1 VQRLHLVNGF
11 MRNGYEEITVLLGE
25 AQQICLAGL
34 GKLLAS
40 DFRIVGTERDGSA
53 LLRAAVESRPDV
65 IVTDILLR
73 FLDAG
78 DAVRQIKEQCP
89 ATNIVIL
96 TDRRD
101 AWSARQ
107 SLEAGGSAYI
117 LKDDTPGEL
126 FSAIRAAA
134 RGQSG
139 IVSPL
144 LGDPGDPSEDQKVGI
159 LTPRQQQVLRL
170 LAEGRTQKE
179 IASIIDVS
187 ARTVEFHKY
196 ELMRRLA
203 VRSSAE
209 LMAVAAR
216 HGLIDIDE
224 SAVDFLHWKTDDGM

>member
-1 VQRLHLVNGF
+1 
-11 MRNGYEEITVLLGE
+11 MIKSEDITVLLGE
-25 AQQICLAGL
+25 AHQICLAGL
-34 GKLLAS
+34 SKLLAS
-40 DFRIVGTERDGSA
+40 DFRIVGTARDGTA
-53 LLRAAVESRPDV
+53 LLQAAASCQPKV

-73 FLDAG
+73 FLDGG
-78 DAVRQIKEQCP
+78 DAVRQIKQRCP
-89 ATNIVIL
+89 ASKIVML

-107 SLEAGGSAYI
+107 SLEAGASAYI
-117 LKDDTPGEL
+117 LKHDAPGEL
-126 FSAIRAAA
+126 ISAIRAAA
-134 RGQSG
+134 HGQTD

-144 LGDPGDPSEDQKVGI
+144 LGCSDEPSETQKVGI

-203 VRSSAE
+203 VRSNAE

-216 HGLIDIDE
+216 HGLIDTDE
-224 SAVDFLHWKTDDGM
+224 GAVDAFELNTENAT

>member
-1 VQRLHLVNGF
+1 
-11 MRNGYEEITVLLGE
+11 M
-25 AQQICLAGL
+25 
-34 GKLLAS
+34 
-40 DFRIVGTERDGSA
+40 IVGAERDASA
-53 LLRAAVESRPDV
+53 LLRAAAECRPDV
-65 IVTDILLR
+65 IITDILLR
-73 FLDAG
+73 FRDAG
-78 DAVRQIKEQCP
+78 DAVHQIKEQYP
-89 ATNIVIL
+89 AAKIVIL

-107 SLEAGGSAYI
+107 SLEAGGAAYI
-117 LKDDTPGEL
+117 LKEDTPSEL
-126 FSAIRAAA
+126 FTAIRAAA
-134 RGQSG
+134 QGQSG

-144 LGDPGDPSEDQKVGI
+144 LGDPSDPLENQKVGI

-179 IASIIDVS
+179 IASLIDVS

-216 HGLIDIDE
+216 HGLIDIGEVTERVALD
-224 SAVDFLHWKTDDGM
+224 WKT